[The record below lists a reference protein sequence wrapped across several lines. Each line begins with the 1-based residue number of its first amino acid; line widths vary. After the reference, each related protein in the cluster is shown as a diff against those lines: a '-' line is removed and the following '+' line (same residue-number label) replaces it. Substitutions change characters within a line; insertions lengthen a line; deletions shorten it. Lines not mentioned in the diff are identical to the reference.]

1 MQGDPS
7 SSCSG
12 SHFLSASGKM
22 ASSVAVSVGVI
33 KVFND
38 VKAPK
43 SLTSEEVKKHKK
55 VVLFCLSEN
64 KNIILE
70 EGREILVGDAG

>member
-1 MQGDPS
+1 MQGDPR

-12 SHFLSASGKM
+12 SHLLSASGKM

-43 SLTSEEVKKHKK
+43 SLTPEEVKKRKK